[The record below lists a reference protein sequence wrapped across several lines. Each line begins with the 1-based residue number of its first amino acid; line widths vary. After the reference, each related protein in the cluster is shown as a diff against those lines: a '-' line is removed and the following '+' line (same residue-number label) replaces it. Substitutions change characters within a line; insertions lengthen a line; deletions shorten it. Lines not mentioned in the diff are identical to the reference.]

1 MVRPAPGLLLRG
13 GGSDYH
19 KDIVNP
25 FFTQCEQRHLRNAW
39 FLLADAIYAEE
50 KVIGGE
56 PASTW
61 EEDVIIVVSRVT
73 LKENARC

>member
-1 MVRPAPGLLLRG
+1 MN
-13 GGSDYH
+13 
-19 KDIVNP
+19 KDTLGI
-25 FFTQCEQRHLRNAW
+25 AW

>member
-1 MVRPAPGLLLRG
+1 MVRPAPGLLLWRG
-13 GGSDYH
+13 LIIRKTLSTLLVH
-19 KDIVNP
+19 NVNKDTLGI
-25 FFTQCEQRHLRNAW
+25 AW
-39 FLLADAIYAEE
+39 FLLADAIYVEE

-56 PASTW
+56 PANTW